1 VFVLKRCVGVLL
13 AVALPA
19 CSGGGAGENPVPAPV
34 AAASVAAAPSGE
46 ASAAAPRLSPTAEAV
61 WAVCEGKVPRGAEDR
76 RLVAERMGVLADQ
89 KSDEARRVLLHCL
102 NADASPTEA
111 RIEAARILIAQEAE
125 RELVVAALR
134 KLLRNREPDVRLWHK
149 TLLAQL
155 FTLRAKEALP
165 EISDAILITEE
176 EAKSLGLADV
186 VDAAVRALVD
196 FDTPE
201 AWAGLERAAQDTRAE
216 VRRPVVQALAALF
229 NRPKA
234 RARLLK
240 FLDDPSP
247 DVRTRACTLLLY
259 EPLSRRDRRPDLF
272 KSNPCFATPAA
283 WPNVVVRVRAA
294 IDTYDA
300 YIRANP
306 PPRPPG
312 VRQGPPS
319 AAPPK

>member
-1 VFVLKRCVGVLL
+1 MPVLKPL
-13 AVALPA
+13 AFGLALASMAAVPA
-19 CSGGGAGENPVPAPV
+19 CSGGGGDAPV
-34 AAASVAAAPSGE
+34 NAPASTAPASAAASD
-46 ASAAAPRLSPTAEAV
+46 AAPRLSPTAETV
-61 WAVCEGKVPRGAEDR
+61 WAVCDGTVPRGAEDR

-102 NADASPTEA
+102 NSDAAPTEA
-111 RIEAARILIAQEAE
+111 RTEAARILNEHGAE
-125 RELVVAALR
+125 RDLVVAALR

-149 TLLAQL
+149 TILAQL

-165 EISDAILITEE
+165 EIADAILITEE

-201 AWAGLERAAQDTRAE
+201 SWAGLERAASDTRAA

-259 EPLSRRDRRPDLF
+259 EPLSRRDRRPDMF
-272 KSNPCFATPAA
+272 ESNPCFATPAA
-283 WPNVVVRVRAA
+283 WPNVAARVREAVE
-294 IDTYDA
+294 TYDA
-300 YIRANP
+300 YARAHP
-306 PPRPPG
+306 PPMPPG

-319 AAPPK
+319 ATPPR

>member
-1 VFVLKRCVGVLL
+1 LKPLAFGLALAGV
-13 AVALPA
+13 AVVSA
-19 CSGGGAGENPVPAPV
+19 CSGGGDAPVPAPT
-34 AAASVAAAPSGE
+34 SAAPVSAP
-46 ASAAAPRLSPTAEAV
+46 ASDAAPRLSPTAETV
-61 WAVCEGKVPRGAEDR
+61 WAVCQGTVPRGAEDR

-89 KSDEARRVLLHCL
+89 KSEEARRVLLHCL
-102 NADASPTEA
+102 NSDAAPPEA
-111 RIEAARILIAQEAE
+111 RTEAARVLNVHGAE
-125 RELVVAALR
+125 RGLVVAALR

-149 TLLAQL
+149 TVLAQL

-165 EISDAILITEE
+165 EIADAILITEE

-201 AWAGLERAAQDTRAE
+201 SWAGLERAASDSRAD

-247 DVRTRACTLLLY
+247 DVRTRACTLLLF
-259 EPLSRRDRRPDLF
+259 EPLSRRDRRPDMF

-283 WPNVVVRVRAA
+283 WPNVAARVREA
-294 IDTYDA
+294 IETYDA
-300 YIRANP
+300 YARAHP
-306 PPRPPG
+306 PSMPPG

-319 AAPPK
+319 ATPPR

>member
-1 VFVLKRCVGVLL
+1 VGRLKRFGGLFALAATL
-13 AVALPA
+13 AVSA
-19 CSGGGAGENPVPAPV
+19 CSGGSKDTPASAP
-34 AAASVAAAPSGE
+34 ASASPASGAASD
-46 ASAAAPRLSPTAEAV
+46 AAPRMSPTAESV
-61 WAVCEGKVPRGAEDR
+61 WAVCEGTVPRGAEDR

-102 NADASPTEA
+102 NSDAAPTEA
-111 RIEAARILIAQEAE
+111 RTEAARILIEHSAE
-125 RELVVAALR
+125 RDLVIAGLR

-149 TLLAQL
+149 TILAQL

-165 EISDAILITEE
+165 EIADAILITEE

-201 AWAGLERAAQDTRAE
+201 SWAGLERAAQDSRAA

-283 WPNVVVRVRAA
+283 WPNVAVRVREA

-300 YIRANP
+300 YARAHP
-306 PPRPPG
+306 PPTPPG

-319 AAPPK
+319 APPSR

>member
-1 VFVLKRCVGVLL
+1 MLKPLAIGLVLASMA
-13 AVALPA
+13 AVSA
-19 CSGGGAGENPVPAPV
+19 CSGGGGDAPV
-34 AAASVAAAPSGE
+34 TAPASTAPVSAAASN
-46 ASAAAPRLSPTAEAV
+46 AAPRMSPTAETV
-61 WAVCEGKVPRGAEDR
+61 WAVCDGTVPRGAEDR

-102 NADASPTEA
+102 NSDAAPTEA
-111 RIEAARILIAQEAE
+111 RAEAARILIEHDAE
-125 RELVVAALR
+125 RDLVVAALR

-149 TLLAQL
+149 TILAQL

-165 EISDAILITEE
+165 EIADAILITEE

-201 AWAGLERAAQDTRAE
+201 SWAGLERAASDSRAA

-234 RARLLK
+234 RARLVE
-240 FLDDPSP
+240 FLDDPSA

-259 EPLSRRDRRPDLF
+259 EPLSRRDRRPDMF

-283 WPNVVVRVRAA
+283 WPNVAARVREA
-294 IDTYDA
+294 IETYDA
-300 YIRANP
+300 YARAHP
-306 PPRPPG
+306 PPMPPG

-319 AAPPK
+319 ATPPR